1 MFGQTLEGCLAV
13 NIMSVKISTMR
24 QDERWLAG
32 YKEVMGVQEENLGDA
47 HDAADVAVVQA
58 HLIEAEERLRVGE
71 RSSGIEGFSQSPAFV
86 SETFCTFAAR
96 K

>member
-32 YKEVMGVQEENLGDA
+32 YKEVMRVQEENLGDA
-47 HDAADVAVVQA
+47 HDAALSWHRGASQPA
-58 HLIEAEERLRVGE
+58 GYRLV
-71 RSSGIEGFSQSPAFV
+71 P
-86 SETFCTFAAR
+86 
-96 K
+96 